1 MSVESV
7 SIEQGV
13 LYVVATPLGNLGD
26 FSARAQETLAGVTLI
41 AAEDTRHSAKLLRHF
56 GITTPLIALHEH
68 NERER
73 STELI
78 ARLQRGDALALI
90 SDAGTPLIS
99 DPGYTLV
106 RAAHAARIRVCPV
119 PGPSALI
126 AALSAAGLPSD
137 RFVFEGF
144 LPPRAAARRTQ
155 LATVQHEQRT
165 LIFYEAP
172 HRLLDCLND
181 MCTVFGAE
189 REAVLAREITKLFE
203 TIRHDSLQGLCDF
216 VSADPQQQQ
225 GECVILVRGT
235 PAPHDAGHDHETL
248 LRTLLTELPVKQ
260 AARLAAALSGAKKN
274 DLYDLALR
282 LK

>member
-1 MSVESV
+1 MST
-7 SIEQGV
+7 EQGV

-26 FSARAQETLAGVTLI
+26 FSARAQETLAGVALI
-41 AAEDTRHSAKLLRHF
+41 AAEDTRHSARLLRHF
-56 GITTPLIALHEH
+56 SITTPLIALHEH

-73 STELI
+73 SADLI
-78 ARLQRGDALALI
+78 ARLQSGAALALI

-106 RAAHAARIRVCPV
+106 QAAHAARIRVCPV

-126 AALSAAGLPSD
+126 AALSASGLPSD
-137 RFVFEGF
+137 RFAFEGF

-155 LATVQHEQRT
+155 LAAVQHEQRT

-172 HRLLDCLND
+172 HRLLASLND
-181 MCTVFGAE
+181 MCSVFGAT
-189 REAVLAREITKLFE
+189 RAAVLAREITKLFE

-216 VSADPQQQQ
+216 VSGDPQQQQ
-225 GECVILVRGT
+225 GECVILVHGA
-235 PAPHDAGHDHETL
+235 PAPQTTEHAIALDTETL
-248 LRTLLTELPVKQ
+248 LRALLAELPIKQ
-260 AARLAAALSGAKKN
+260 AARLAAAISGAKKN

>member
-1 MSVESV
+1 M
-7 SIEQGV
+7 EQGV

-26 FSARAQETLAGVTLI
+26 FSARAQETLAGVALI
-41 AAEDTRHSAKLLRHF
+41 AAEDTRHSGWLLRHF

-73 STELI
+73 SAELI

-106 RAAHAARIRVCPV
+106 RAAHTAQIRVCPV

-126 AALSAAGLPSD
+126 AALSASGLPSD

-155 LATVQHEQRT
+155 LEAVRHEQRT

-172 HRLLDCLND
+172 HRLLDCLSD
-181 MCTVFGAE
+181 MRTVFGIE

-203 TIRHDSLQGLCDF
+203 TIRHDSLQGLHDF
-216 VSADPQQQQ
+216 VGADPQQQQ
-225 GECVILVRGT
+225 GECVILVHGA
-235 PAPHDAGHDHETL
+235 PAPLASGHDHETL
-248 LRTLLTELPVKQ
+248 LRALLTELPVKQ
-260 AARLAAALSGAKKN
+260 AARLAAAISGARKN